1 MEMVFGFLGN
11 LTNIITLAESNGG
24 IFSFLWETMGS
35 FLRFFYNITGDWG
48 LAIILLTLVLKLI
61 LYPSSVKQ
69 NKSMQDM
76 QRIQPEIKEIQNKYK
91 DDKQTQ
97 QQKMMELY
105 KKYNINPLSSC
116 LPLLIQLPILIAL
129 FQTIIRL
136 EDLQGASFLWMASLG
151 EPDLPLAILTGVT
164 MFLQTHLQ
172 QKWSGAPANP
182 QTKTMG
188 MVMPVLIVFFGM
200 SLPSG
205 VLVYWFT
212 SNLAMIGQ
220 QYLIYRRQ
228 EVAKGESS

>member
-105 KKYNINPLSSC
+105 KKHNVNPLASC

-136 EDLQGASFLWMASLG
+136 EELQGASFLWIGSLG
-151 EPDLPLAILTGVT
+151 EPDLPLALLTGIT
-164 MFLQTHLQ
+164 MFFQTHLQ
-172 QKWSGAPANP
+172 QSWSGAPANP

-200 SLPSG
+200 SLPAG

-220 QYLIYRRQ
+220 QYLIFKRKQ
-228 EVAKGESS
+228 PAKGEST